1 MTCKHFCT
9 QIWYTPIPCYCFIMR
24 DRNSIEEKNLRK
36 ILKIRRLELNLTQRD
51 LGKLLN
57 TPHTFVNKYEVG
69 ERYLTFTEVIDICKN
84 LKIDIHNLLD
94 DVMKPPSNE

>member
-1 MTCKHFCT
+1 
-9 QIWYTPIPCYCFIMR
+9 MR
-24 DRNSIEEKNLRK
+24 NRNSIEEKNLRK

-69 ERYLTFTEVIDICKN
+69 ERYLTFTEVIDICYN
-84 LKIDIHNLLD
+84 LKIDIHKLLN

>member
-1 MTCKHFCT
+1 M
-9 QIWYTPIPCYCFIMR
+9 
-24 DRNSIEEKNLRK
+24 
-36 ILKIRRLELNLTQRD
+36 
-51 LGKLLN
+51 GKLLN

>member
-1 MTCKHFCT
+1 
-9 QIWYTPIPCYCFIMR
+9 MR
-24 DRNSIEEKNLRK
+24 NRNSIEEKNLRK

-84 LKIDIHNLLD
+84 LKIDIHNLLN
-94 DVMKPPSNE
+94 DVMKPR

>member
-1 MTCKHFCT
+1 
-9 QIWYTPIPCYCFIMR
+9 MR
-24 DRNSIEEKNLRK
+24 NRNSNEEKNLRN
-36 ILKIRRLELNLTQRD
+36 ILKEKRLELKLTQRD
-51 LGKLLN
+51 LGERLN